1 MSIERIKRHFD
12 FIEMKDTNTKAF
24 THSFV
29 LQIRPN
35 DKGITRVG
43 FTVSKKIAKHAVMRN
58 HLRRQMR
65 EIVRLSPKLQE
76 LYPSHDLVLI
86 ARSEALNRTY
96 TQLTEDFAYL
106 LTHVKDVSNDPPREH
121 KKHR

>member
-1 MSIERIKRHFD
+1 MTLQRIKKHFD
-12 FIEMKDTNTKAF
+12 FIEIKDTNTKAF

-35 DKGITRVG
+35 DKGTTRVG
-43 FTVSKKIAKHAVMRN
+43 FTVSKRIAKHAVARN

-65 EIVRLSPKLQE
+65 EIVRLCPKLQE

-96 TQLTEDFAYL
+96 QQLNDDFNYL
-106 LTHVKDVSNDPPREH
+106 LTHVKDTSSESDKNNH
-121 KKHR
+121 

>member
-1 MSIERIKRHFD
+1 MILERIKRHFD

-43 FTVSKKIAKHAVMRN
+43 FTVSKRIAKHAVVRN
-58 HLRRQMR
+58 RLRRQMR
-65 EIVRLSPKLQE
+65 EIVRLCPKLQE

-96 TQLTEDFAYL
+96 QQLSQDFDYL
-106 LTHVKDVSNDPPREH
+106 LTHVKDANETSHDKNH
-121 KKHR
+121 Q

>member
-1 MSIERIKRHFD
+1 MTLEHIKKHFD
-12 FIEMKDTNTKAF
+12 FVKIKDTNTKAF

-43 FTVSKKIAKHAVMRN
+43 FTVSKRIAKHAVVRN
-58 HLRRQMR
+58 RLRRQMR
-65 EIVRLSPKLQE
+65 EIVRLCHKLQE

-96 TQLTEDFAYL
+96 QQLSDDFNYL
-106 LTHVKDVSNDPPREH
+106 LTHVKDTSDESDKNNR
-121 KKHR
+121 

>member
-1 MSIERIKRHFD
+1 MTLERIKRHFD
-12 FIEMKDTNTKAF
+12 FIEMKNTNTKAF

-35 DKGITRVG
+35 DKNTTRIG
-43 FTVSKKIAKHAVMRN
+43 FTVSKKIAKHAVQRN

-65 EIVRLSPKLQE
+65 EIVRLSSQLQE
-76 LYPSHDLVLI
+76 LYPSHELVLI

-96 TQLTEDFAYL
+96 QQLTEDFSYL
-106 LTHVKDVSNDPPREH
+106 LTHVKDTSDESSNEKNR
-121 KKHR
+121 R

>member
-1 MSIERIKRHFD
+1 MTLERIKRHFD

-43 FTVSKKIAKHAVMRN
+43 FTVSKKIAKQAIMRN

-65 EIVRLSPKLQE
+65 EIVRLSSKLIT

-96 TQLTEDFAYL
+96 QQLTEDFDYL
-106 LTHVKDVSNDPPREH
+106 LTHVKDMSDEPHTKNS
-121 KKHR
+121 